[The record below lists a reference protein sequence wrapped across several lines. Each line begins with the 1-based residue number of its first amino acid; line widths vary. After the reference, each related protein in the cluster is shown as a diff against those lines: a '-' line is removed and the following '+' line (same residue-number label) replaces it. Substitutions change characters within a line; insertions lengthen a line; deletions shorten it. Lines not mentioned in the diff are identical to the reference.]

1 MTVDRRVGNGAE
13 DAVAVGKSAD
23 VPLPTA
29 DDAIR
34 AFAHP
39 THAAAKVLAVVS
51 EIYPLVKT
59 GGLADVAAALP
70 RALRQHGVEVTT
82 LVPGYPAVT
91 AAFPHATEVFT
102 ISDLFGGGGRVLA
115 GQAAGLDLLVL
126 DAPHLFARGG
136 NPYSTADGADWPDN
150 ALRFGALGLVAAR
163 IGLGD
168 VAAYVPDI
176 IHGHDWQAGLTMAY
190 LAYDGWARPATVMT
204 VHNLAFQGQFPPDL
218 LDPLRLPPHAYAPD
232 GVEYYGGI
240 GFLKAGLQFADRI
253 TTVSPTYAAEIQTQS
268 GGFGLD
274 GLLRARSA
282 VLSGI
287 INGIDVEVWNPRTD
301 IRIPAQ
307 YDRSSLHARAAN
319 KAELQKR
326 FGLREGD
333 DRLLLAA
340 VSRLAWQKGLDL
352 LADAVPVLLDT
363 GAQLVILGTGDAG
376 LERRLSSIASA
387 RRGRIGCLIGYDEDL
402 AHLIQAGADAVV
414 VPSRYEPCGLTQ
426 LCALRY
432 GALPVVSRVGGLADT
447 IIDLG
452 PTAQGVEV
460 ATGLHFS
467 PVTREA
473 LETALRRTAE
483 LWSDQ
488 ETWRRLQANGMRT
501 DVSWTGPAARYAS
514 LYAGLL
520 AAKI

>member
-1 MTVDRRVGNGAE
+1 MT
-13 DAVAVGKSAD
+13 
-23 VPLPTA
+23 
-29 DDAIR
+29 
-34 AFAHP
+34 
-39 THAAAKVLAVVS
+39 AAKVLAVAS

-70 RALRQHGVEVTT
+70 RALRRHGVEVVT
-82 LVPGYPAVT
+82 LVPGYPSVT
-91 AAFPHATEVFT
+91 AAVDAATEVFT
-102 ISDLFGGGGRVLA
+102 MADLFGGGVRVLA

-126 DAPHLFARGG
+126 DAPHLFARAG
-136 NPYSTADGADWPDN
+136 NPYSTPDGPDWPDN
-150 ALRFGALGLVAAR
+150 AFRFGALGLVAAR

-168 VAAYVPDI
+168 VSAYVPDI

-190 LAYDGWARPATVMT
+190 MTYDGRARPATVMT
-204 VHNLAFQGQFPPDL
+204 VHNLAFQGQFPAEL
-218 LDPLRLPPHAYAPD
+218 LGPLRLPPYAYAPE

-287 INGIDVEVWNPRTD
+287 LNGIDVEVWNPRIDT
-301 IRIPAQ
+301 RIPARF
-307 YDRSSLHARAAN
+307 DHSSLGARAAN

-326 FGLREGD
+326 FGLLED
-333 DRLLLAA
+333 ADSLLLGA

-352 LADAVPVLLDT
+352 LADAVPVLLET
-363 GAQLVILGTGDAG
+363 GAQLAILGTGDAG

-387 RRGRIGCLIGYDEDL
+387 HRGRIGCVIGYDEDL

-432 GALPVVSRVGGLADT
+432 GAVPVVSKVGGLADT

-452 PTAQGVEV
+452 PTAQGAEL
-460 ATGLHFS
+460 ATGLHFR

-473 LETALRRTAE
+473 LAAALRRTAE

-488 ETWRRLQANGMRT
+488 KSWRRVQANGMRT
-501 DVSWTGPAARYAS
+501 DVSWTGPAAQYAS

-520 AAKI
+520 GGKN